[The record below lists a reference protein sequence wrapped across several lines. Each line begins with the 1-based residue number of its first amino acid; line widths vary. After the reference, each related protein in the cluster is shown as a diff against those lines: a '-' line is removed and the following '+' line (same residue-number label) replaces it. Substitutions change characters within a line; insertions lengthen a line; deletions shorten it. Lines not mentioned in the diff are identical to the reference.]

1 MDWDGCKI
9 AWAGGFPVKED
20 MDMPKFPI
28 RESEVLA
35 LAEGMIAGYTDNPGV
50 FPSANPTELQAKLDA
65 YHTARTEQMELQA
78 KAVMATEHKDTT
90 LRALE
95 EFMTTQLRQSEVDT
109 KADPAA
115 LNLIGWGPK
124 KVAQPTDPPGQP
136 RLLEAVVQGQSSIL
150 LDWKAPQRGTGGM
163 VRTYI
168 VERRQSPPSGTFSEW
183 QQAAIALETEAHL
196 TDQPRGVQLEY
207 RVIAVNVGGNSMPS
221 NTAAAVL

>member
-1 MDWDGCKI
+1 MEIGGCI
-9 AWAGGFPVKED
+9 SVSAGGIPAKED
-20 MDMPKFPI
+20 KGMPKFPI

-35 LAEGMIAGYTDNPGV
+35 LAEGMIAGYTDNPTV
-50 FPSANPTELQAKLDA
+50 FPSANPTELQTKLDA

-78 KAVMATEHKDTT
+78 KAVMATEHKDNA

-109 KADPAA
+109 KVDPAA

-136 RLLEAVVQGQSSIL
+136 RLLEAVVQGQTSIL

-168 VERRQSPPSGTFSEW
+168 IERREASASGIFGEW
-183 QQAAIALETEAHL
+183 HQAAIALETEAHL

-207 RVIAVNVGGNSMPS
+207 RVYGVNVGGNSAPS